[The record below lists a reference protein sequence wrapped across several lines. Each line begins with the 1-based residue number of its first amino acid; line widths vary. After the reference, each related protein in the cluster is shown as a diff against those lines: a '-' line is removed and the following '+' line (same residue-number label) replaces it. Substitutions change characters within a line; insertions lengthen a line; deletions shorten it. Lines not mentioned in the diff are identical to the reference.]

1 MTEYFTRKICV
12 SIKFQLGGL
21 DIKSNLLKIKGAVE
35 SIQLRLPLSKSFKV
49 TLLIGW
55 FHLTACVNSFV
66 FFFTERFN
74 ETQRQE

>member
-35 SIQLRLPLSKSFKV
+35 SRQLPKSLRVTALIKANRCSK
-49 TLLIGW
+49 ID
-55 FHLTACVNSFV
+55 
-66 FFFTERFN
+66 
-74 ETQRQE
+74 ETKEMKKDGLF